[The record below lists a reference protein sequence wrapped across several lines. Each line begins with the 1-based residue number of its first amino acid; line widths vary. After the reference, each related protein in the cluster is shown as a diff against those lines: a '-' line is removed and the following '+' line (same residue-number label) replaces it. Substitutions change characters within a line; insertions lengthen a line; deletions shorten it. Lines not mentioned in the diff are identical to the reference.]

1 MSMAAALD
9 AYMAGALS
17 SVHTSIPATVVKY
30 DEGSHRA
37 QVKPSVRMLMDNGI
51 QIELPDLMDVPVV
64 FPSGK
69 FFDLDFPL
77 DKGDGVLLLFAEQDI
92 SSWKKGDSPAV
103 SATASRF
110 NLDAAIAIPGC
121 SPKPSKGKARISID
135 KDGVITWKAKK
146 FVFDGQVVAKG
157 DIIARGDVFCG
168 PEPTGPG
175 VSLSQHIHPTAVGP
189 TSPANSRTYSTGG
202 IKDGSKFDKIQGGP
216 QGCTAEGAE
225 KEPKGRG
232 RYGHG
237 TGEPSR

>member
-9 AYMAGALS
+9 AYMTGAFS

-30 DEGSHRA
+30 DEGTHRA
-37 QVKPSVRMLMDNGI
+37 QVKPSVRMLMDNGV
-51 QIELPDLMDVPVV
+51 QIELPELMDVPVV

-77 DKGDGVLLLFAEQDI
+77 DKNDGVLLLFSEQDI

-103 SATASRF
+103 PATASRF
-110 NLDAAIAIPGC
+110 NLDSAIAIPGC

-135 KDGVITWKAKK
+135 KDGVITWTAKK
-146 FVFDGQVVAKG
+146 FVFDGQVIAKG

-168 PEPTGPG
+168 PEPAGPG

-189 TSPANSRTYSTGG
+189 TSPATPAP
-202 IKDGSKFDKIQGGP
+202 IP
-216 QGCTAEGAE
+216 PEE
-225 KEPKGRG
+225 M
-232 RYGHG
+232 
-237 TGEPSR
+237 

>member
-9 AYMAGALS
+9 TYMTGAFS

-51 QIELPDLMDVPVV
+51 QIELPELMDVPVV

-69 FFDLDFPL
+69 FFDLEFPL

-103 SATASRF
+103 PATASRF

-135 KDGVITWKAKK
+135 KDEKAWRKALQEEGMAWPNFRDQGVADLFKVKSVPTVYLLDSEGKI
-146 FVFDGQVVAKG
+146 VASNMEC
-157 DIIARGDVFCG
+157 RGEALG
-168 PEPTGPG
+168 
-175 VSLSQHIHPTAVGP
+175 
-189 TSPANSRTYSTGG
+189 
-202 IKDGSKFDKIQGGP
+202 
-216 QGCTAEGAE
+216 E
-225 KEPKGRG
+225 KLKELLK
-232 RYGHG
+232 
-237 TGEPSR
+237 